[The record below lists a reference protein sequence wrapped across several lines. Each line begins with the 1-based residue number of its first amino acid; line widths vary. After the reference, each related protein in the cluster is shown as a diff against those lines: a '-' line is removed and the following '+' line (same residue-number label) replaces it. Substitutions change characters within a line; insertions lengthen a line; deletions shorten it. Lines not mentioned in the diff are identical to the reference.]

1 MDFLNK
7 TVDLL
12 VTLYFFMLV
21 CIFKL
26 SWPTLHVYIIFC
38 LFNFELQDNTTCRS
52 DLMFWGYKEKCYKF
66 GNAVTSGNLHAA
78 ECFKDDSLP
87 FLPENDHQLIAIL
100 RQMVPTFKQNI
111 SVFIGTS
118 NRYVIVEIYPVYIYV
133 YIWKMVGFYPV
144 YIYEKWWVFFR
155 IFRKNKS
162 NKGVHM
168 GCLRNIKLV
177 ILSHFNT

>member
-1 MDFLNK
+1 
-7 TVDLL
+7 
-12 VTLYFFMLV
+12 MLV
-21 CIFKL
+21 YNFKL
-26 SWPTLHVYIIFC
+26 SWPTVHVYIIFC

-87 FLPENDHQLIAIL
+87 FLPENDDQLIAIL

-118 NRYVIVEIYPVYIYV
+118 NRYVIVEIYLVYTCIYEKWWV
-133 YIWKMVGFYPV
+133 FIL

-155 IFRKNKS
+155 IFRNNKS